1 MKDPGWKDKSS
12 LSYLPQSCILLNLQ
26 TFIFSAYKKSMHM
39 VEGFVLLF
47 SSCCGLTWQQ
57 LSTTQPFASSEM
69 GDRIR
74 KKEVELVG

>member
-1 MKDPGWKDKSS
+1 
-12 LSYLPQSCILLNLQ
+12 
-26 TFIFSAYKKSMHM
+26 M

-74 KKEVELVG
+74 KKEVELVGRDKNCLLRQKRKTEITVMIILYKYMYICLQKK